1 MHKFSLQSSST
12 RKSIKDFFFVV
23 VVAHVCMD
31 IFGTIKEHHPIYISN
46 LFNSNYIQQKLNLPS
61 SQFKFHFQLQKSLNI
76 YIKLFSKEMIWNSS
90 QSINIS
96 QSHHIDIHFT
106 HKIFGQNK
114 KNLSVVHQVCTP
126 FTDLKKES
134 KLIKLLLEFLIE
146 YHLVYCCYADFQIR
160 EPSLKIDIW
169 LITSK

>member
-1 MHKFSLQSSST
+1 
-12 RKSIKDFFFVV
+12 
-23 VVAHVCMD
+23 MD

-114 KNLSVVHQVCTP
+114 KISLLFIKFVHPLLIQ
-126 FTDLKKES
+126 KKNQNQQNYSWNFLLNIIQFIAAMQTS
-134 KLIKLLLEFLIE
+134 KLENHLLKSIFGQLPLSEIQNFPL
-146 YHLVYCCYADFQIR
+146 L
-160 EPSLKIDIW
+160 
-169 LITSK
+169 